1 MVISSKVIALCV
13 IFLVGLWF
21 GKKICVS
28 TIKVEFEV
36 QMLEVF
42 FCSFMIFLFTAMVVL
57 LELDL
62 SWEWK
67 NHVLEAWNCRIVNQ
81 LLEAGVLYII
91 LVPITSVIYGTWI
104 KHFNIDLCYSYNV
117 KVFNIWYSV
126 TVISS
131 GIWLYMWKE
140 RYHLGDDLDTYI
152 IFRIIMWIFGVVS
165 TWLGAGTGCK
175 GRICEDKKNT
185 DKNTDKN
192 SEKESSEEKG
202 DIGKEKKYLIP
213 CVAAYV
219 LGALVLY
226 YALGDISVWECS
238 WMPYFV
244 SMYAGTLIWILI
256 YNCCYYPS
264 ARISDILLEK
274 AIEQIKSGAVKQANK
289 RYQTVKYSLVND
301 NSCKRIIIHEK
312 KIDCAK
318 EAEEIKG
325 HFTNIVKDLE
335 KFDYDEC
342 KQILSNT
349 VEERS
354 DAIRHGRK
362 LCEDERIKRLKEI
375 R

>member
-1 MVISSKVIALCV
+1 MNCFSSGAIVRIGGSQSCIDGAPSAKY
-13 IFLVGLWF
+13 
-21 GKKICVS
+21 S
-28 TIKVEFEV
+28 
-36 QMLEVF
+36 LEVF
-42 FCSFMIFLFTAMVVL
+42 FCSVMIFLVMTVAII
-57 LELDL
+57 LELWL
-62 SWEWK
+62 SWEGK
-67 NHVLEAWNCRIVNQ
+67 DFVSRTCDFEIVSQ
-81 LLEAGVLYII
+81 LLEAGILYVI
-91 LVPITSVIYGTWI
+91 LVPITSRIFGRWI
-104 KHFNIDLCYSYNV
+104 QFYNIDLCYSYDV
-117 KVFNIWYSV
+117 SVFNIWYSIA
-126 TVISS
+126 VIFNC
-131 GIWLYMWKE
+131 IWLYIWKE
-140 RYHLGDDLDTYI
+140 NLYLEEDLDAYI
-152 IFRIIMWIFGVVS
+152 TLGIIMWLFTIAS
-165 TWLGAGTGCK
+165 TWLGVGTGCK
-175 GRICEDKKNT
+175 GRVYEDIKNT
-185 DKNTDKN
+185 
-192 SEKESSEEKG
+192 EKSLEEEL
-202 DIGKEKKYLIP
+202 DIRKERKHLVS
-213 CVAAYV
+213 CGAAYV

-274 AIEQIKSGAVKQANK
+274 AIEQIKSGAAKQANK
-289 RYQTVKYSLVND
+289 RYQTVEYSLVND

-318 EAEEIKG
+318 EAEKIKR
-325 HFTNIVKDLE
+325 HFTNIVKNLE